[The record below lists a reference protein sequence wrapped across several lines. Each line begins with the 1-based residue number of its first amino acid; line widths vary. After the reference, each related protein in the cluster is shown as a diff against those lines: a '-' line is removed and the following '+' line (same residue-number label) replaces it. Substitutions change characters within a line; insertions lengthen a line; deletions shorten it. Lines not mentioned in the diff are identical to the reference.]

1 MSSKTSKM
9 ITPLARV
16 RGYGSAKSG
25 TEHFWVKRVTAI
37 SNLVLLIFFLGF
49 LVAMHDE
56 SYETVRAA
64 FSNPLVAL
72 LIGLFP
78 LSFAVHMR
86 LGMQTAIEDYF
97 QGGLRVALIL
107 LNTFFAVLIAGAS
120 LFAVVRLTLGA

>member
-1 MSSKTSKM
+1 MSTSRSKM

-37 SNLVLLIFFLGF
+37 SNLFLVLFFLGF
-49 LVAMHDE
+49 VVSMHAE
-56 SYETVRAA
+56 SYETVREA
-64 FSNPLVAL
+64 FRNPLIAL
-72 LIGLFP
+72 VIGLLP
-78 LSFAVHMR
+78 VSFSIHMR

-97 QGGLRVALIL
+97 QGGTRIVLLL